1 MTRILHLS
9 DTHFGTEREPVV
21 RAVLRL
27 ADDLQPDLVVLTGDI
42 TQRARRSQFTA
53 ARRFVQAL
61 QRPVLAV
68 PGNHDIPLFNV
79 MARWLNPYGGYR
91 RALGPVLEPVVDIPG
106 LLAIGVNSTRP
117 SRRKNG
123 EVDAGQVERVAQRLR
138 KASADCLRI
147 VLLHH
152 PVRAAVESDQRNL
165 LIGRELAVPAWIDAG
180 VDLILGGH
188 IHLPYVLSALNL
200 TVAKAP
206 GLDTAAADRGH
217 VRDRSAEAGTTQGKN
232 LSLHSDTPRQ
242 AWIVQAGTA
251 ISRRVR
257 GDISNSVNVIEH
269 SVSQGRHQCV
279 IERWDYMMDLQAF
292 GRVDSQAL
300 DWFRPGQ

>member
-1 MTRILHLS
+1 MARILHLS

-21 RAVLRL
+21 QAILRWV
-27 ADDLQPDLVVLTGDI
+27 DDLQPDLVLLTGDI

-138 KASADCLRI
+138 KANADCLRV

-165 LIGRELAVPAWIDAG
+165 LIGRELAIPAWIDAG

-188 IHLPYVLSALNL
+188 IHLPYVLPAS
-200 TVAKAP
+200 
-206 GLDTAAADRGH
+206 ADRMH
-217 VRDRSAEAGTTQGKN
+217 VRDRSAETGITQGKN
-232 LSLHSDTPRQ
+232 PSLPTDIRRQ

-257 GDISNSVNVIEH
+257 GNISNSVNVIEH

-279 IERWDYMMDLQAF
+279 IERWDYMTDLQAF
-292 GRVDSQAL
+292 ERVKSHAL

>member
-27 ADDLQPDLVVLTGDI
+27 VDALQPDLVVLTGDI

-123 EVDAGQVERVAQRLR
+123 EVDAGQIERVAQRLH
-138 KASADCLRI
+138 KANADCLRI

-165 LIGRELAVPAWIDAG
+165 LIGRELAIPAWIDAG

-188 IHLPYVLSALNL
+188 IHLPYVLSAS
-200 TVAKAP
+200 
-206 GLDTAAADRGH
+206 ADRIH
-217 VRDRSAEAGTTQGKN
+217 VRDHSAEAGITQGEN
-232 LSLHSDTPRQ
+232 PSLPTDIRRQ

-257 GDISNSVNVIEH
+257 GNISNSVNVIEH

-279 IERWDYMMDLQAF
+279 IERWDYMTDLQAF
-292 GRVDSQAL
+292 GRVKSHAL